1 LTKLAQTGK
10 DAIVPDDDELIT
22 ARELSERSGTP
33 LSTLNRWVREG
44 RIEPALK
51 LPGKTGAY
59 LFAADTVLDLSGD
72 AA

>member
-33 LSTLNRWVREG
+33 LSTLNRWVRE
-44 RIEPALK
+44 
-51 LPGKTGAY
+51 
-59 LFAADTVLDLSGD
+59 AASSLR
-72 AA
+72 